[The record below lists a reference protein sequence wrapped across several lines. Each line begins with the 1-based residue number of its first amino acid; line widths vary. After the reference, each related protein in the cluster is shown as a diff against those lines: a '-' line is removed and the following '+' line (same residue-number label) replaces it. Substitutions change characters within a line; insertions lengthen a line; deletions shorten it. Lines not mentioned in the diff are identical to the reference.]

1 MDQLGEFMFEYW
13 GLAFLIPRVTAGYSV
28 LYSSVLDISKFKLH
42 HALSPPSPLG
52 LTLWALVYCKSST
65 KSPGGL
71 FISNAFEGVGVLN
84 RDGESLRSCSQ
95 G

>member
-52 LTLWALVYCKSST
+52 LT
-65 KSPGGL
+65 
-71 FISNAFEGVGVLN
+71 FINL
-84 RDGESLRSCSQ
+84 L
-95 G
+95 

>member
-1 MDQLGEFMFEYW
+1 MFEYW

-52 LTLWALVYCKSST
+52 LTLWALIYCKS
-65 KSPGGL
+65 L
-71 FISNAFEGVGVLN
+71 FWVRVMYDNKFKRKGNKI
-84 RDGESLRSCSQ
+84 
-95 G
+95 